1 MAGPKNRS
9 RLNAARDLLIHLRL
23 HYQVLLAPIFVWGYF
38 LSGRYPDAGFWLA
51 FVAFH
56 CFLYGGITA
65 FNSYYDRDQGPV
77 GGLIQPPPVSR
88 ALLPFSLAVQGVGL
102 ILAAL
107 VNVTFLA
114 IYLVIFGL
122 GLAYSHPRLR
132 LKSRPLA
139 GLAVVGLGQGVLASL
154 GGWVAAQPLP
164 AGLDLLSWAG
174 ILAISLM
181 TVGFYPLTQLYQI
194 EEDLARGDLTFA
206 AWTGPRGTFL
216 FAGSVQ
222 ALAAILL
229 VLVVWQVLGPLNA
242 LIVTAVY
249 GMLLLTTLHWA
260 RTFNSAHILD
270 NYRRLMGINAVSSLG
285 FLGFVGLHLFHIFW

>member
-1 MAGPKNRS
+1 MVGPKNRN
-9 RLNAARDLLIHLRL
+9 RFNVVRDLLIHLRL
-23 HYQVLLAPIFVWGYF
+23 HYQLLLAPIFVWGYF
-38 LSGRYPDAGFWLA
+38 LSGRYPDVDFWLA

-88 ALLPFSLAVQGVGL
+88 ALLPFSLAVQGIGL

-107 VNVTFLA
+107 VNVSFVV
-114 IYLVIFGL
+114 IYLMIFGL

-154 GGWVAAQPLP
+154 GGWVTARPSLVS
-164 AGLDLLSWAG
+164 LDLLSWVG
-174 ILAISLM
+174 ILAIALM

-206 AWTGPRGTFL
+206 AWVGPRGTFV
-216 FAGSVQ
+216 FAGGVQ
-222 ALAAILL
+222 ALAATLL
-229 VLVVWQVLGPLNA
+229 VMVVWQGLGPLNA
-242 LIVTAVY
+242 LLVVAVY
-249 GMLLLTTLHWA
+249 GILLLATIHWA
-260 RTFNSAHILD
+260 RTFNAAQILD
-270 NYRRLMGINAVSSLG
+270 NYRRIMGINAVSSLG
-285 FLGFVGLHLFHIFW
+285 FLGFVGLHLFHIL